1 MSGDQGENDP
11 VEVVRA
17 RRIELVDDH
26 GRVRAV
32 VGELAHDEAGGEG
45 SFGFGVFDTGARLRA
60 WFALEP
66 SGPLLV
72 FDQEGNIAL
81 QLGVND
87 PEPDGLHPGAHLF
100 LASAD
105 GEPRIGWRIE
115 GSAAQPISD

>member
-11 VEVVRA
+11 AEVVRA
-17 RRIELVDDH
+17 RRIELVDSH

-32 VGELAHDEAGGEG
+32 VGELPGGAPPG
-45 SFGFGVFDTGARLRA
+45 SFGLCVFDAEAEARVWL
-60 WFALEP
+60 ALEP

-72 FDQEGNIAL
+72 FDQDGNIAL

-87 PEPDGLHPGAHLF
+87 AEPDGLHTGAHLF

-105 GEPRIGWRIE
+105 GEPRVGWRIE
-115 GSAAQPISD
+115 GSSVRHTGD